1 MTLSLS
7 KRALE
12 VKPSTTLA
20 ITAKAKELKAKGV
33 NVISFAAGEPDFD
46 TPASIKN
53 AAISAIQSGFTK
65 YTASAG
71 MPELKEAISR
81 KLAQDNGLSY
91 SPKEI
96 IVSCGAKHSLYNI
109 FAAIINEG
117 NEVIIPSPY
126 WLTYPEQVKLNDGVP
141 VFIETSAETSYKIT
155 PIQLEAAI
163 SSSTKALV
171 LNSPS
176 NPTGAVYT
184 KEELAAIAKIC
195 VANQIYVVSDEIY
208 EKLTYDGLSHTSIAS
223 LGEDIK
229 KVTLVVNGV
238 SKSHSMTGWRI
249 GYAAGPVEVIKAMD
263 AIQGQVTSNPT
274 SIAQKAALEALNG
287 PQQSVKDMA
296 AEFAARRDLFVNL
309 LAQIPDLKVFY
320 PSGAFYLFVDV
331 SGLFGKY
338 YQERLIETVEDLAEV
353 LIEHFALAV
362 IPTTDFGAPNCL
374 RLSFATSRQNIEA
387 GANRLA
393 QAVSEFDGK
402 SKPKAAKKMP
412 LGPFPPLTGQPGR
425 GLPL

>member
-1 MTLSLS
+1 M
-7 KRALE
+7 E
-12 VKPSTTLA
+12 VKPSATLA

-46 TPASIKN
+46 TPANIKN

-65 YTASAG
+65 YTASSG
-71 MPELKEAISR
+71 IPELKEAICR
-81 KLAQDNGLSY
+81 KLAQDNGLTY
-91 SPKEI
+91 APKEI

-126 WLTYPEQVKLNDGVP
+126 WLSYPEQVKLNDGAP
-141 VFIETSAETSYKIT
+141 VIVETSLENNYKIT
-155 PIQLEAAI
+155 PQQLEAAI

-176 NPTGAVYT
+176 NPTGTVYSQA
-184 KEELAAIAKIC
+184 ELAEIARIC

-208 EKLTYDGLSHTSIAS
+208 EKLIYDGLTHISIAA
-223 LGEDIK
+223 LGDDIK
-229 KVTLVVNGV
+229 KNTLVVNGV

-249 GYAAGPVEVIKAMD
+249 GYAAGPAEIIKAMD

-274 SIAQKAALEALNG
+274 SIAQKAALEALTG

-296 AEFAARRDLFVNL
+296 AEFAARRDLFVGL
-309 LAQIPDLKVFY
+309 LSQIPHLKIFY

-338 YQERLIETVEDLAEV
+338 YQDRLIETVEDLADI
-353 LIEHFALAV
+353 LINNFALAV
-362 IPTTDFGAPNCL
+362 IPTTDFGAPQAI
-374 RLSFATSRQNIEA
+374 RLSFCTSRQNIEA

-393 QAVSEFDGK
+393 QAIAELDHKAKPASAGK
-402 SKPKAAKKMP
+402 KSRPGAGTMP
-412 LGPFPPLTGQPGR
+412 PPSTQSRR